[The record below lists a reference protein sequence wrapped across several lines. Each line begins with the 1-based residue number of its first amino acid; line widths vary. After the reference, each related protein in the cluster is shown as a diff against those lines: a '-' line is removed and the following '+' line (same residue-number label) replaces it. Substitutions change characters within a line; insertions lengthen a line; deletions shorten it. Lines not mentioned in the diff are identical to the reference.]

1 MGKSIYRTAN
11 FLDKCRRKRNMADYD
26 AAGVVTENEVIE
38 MIKTAK
44 LLAKRVEEW
53 IVKNYSVYSR

>member
-1 MGKSIYRTAN
+1 
-11 FLDKCRRKRNMADYD
+11 MADYD

-53 IVKNYSVYSR
+53 IVKNYPVYSR